1 MSSIAV
7 GQESEPT
14 HPTVGPRG
22 AMRLAHA
29 PALKVGAGCG
39 SFPADLRTPSAARAF
54 VREAIRSWG
63 VAELATDLEL
73 GVSELVTNAVVHGA
87 APITVQL
94 HHQLSGAVIC
104 EVSDS
109 SWWAPRAY
117 GPGPEAEQG
126 RGLGV
131 VAGLASVF
139 GARPGGCHGERTG
152 KTVWFCVEPPAAAA
166 AEGS

>member
-1 MSSIAV
+1 MTSIAV
-7 GQESEPT
+7 RQESEASDPAG
-14 HPTVGPRG
+14 VLRG
-22 AMRLAHA
+22 ATRLARA

-63 VAELATDLEL
+63 VAELAADLEL

-117 GPGPEAEQG
+117 EPGLAAEHG

-139 GARPGGCHGERTG
+139 GARPGGCHGERNG
-152 KTVWFCVEPPAAAA
+152 KTVWFCLEPPAAAA
-166 AEGS
+166 EGS

>member
-7 GQESEPT
+7 RQESEPT

-29 PALKVGAGCG
+29 PALKVGA
-39 SFPADLRTPSAARAF
+39 ADLRTPSATRAF

-63 VAELATDLEL
+63 VAELAADLEL

-94 HHQLSGAVIC
+94 HHQLSGAVLC

-109 SWWAPRAY
+109 SWWAPQAY
-117 GPGPEAEQG
+117 EPGPELSEAEHG

-152 KTVWFCVEPPAAAA
+152 KTVWFCVEPPAGAE